1 MAQDTLLLLTNSQFS
16 KDTVDCSMDLA
27 IDTIKHTLDT
37 INTVS
42 QMSGTQSSNDT
53 WIWNIIVLIVGLL
66 ITVGIG
72 LWYFMRTRSHQMLNA
87 IPTIWTSLGI
97 LGTFCA
103 IVNTLGGGA
112 DSLTSNGKG
121 LNDVVDNLVNGI
133 IPAFWTSI
141 IGIIGAIVTT
151 IAIKIIYAL
160 EEEDEGDEVEM
171 IKSAMDESNSLLRQ
185 IKSLQNSQRDSLSH
199 FLDSHISRLQELYD
213 KIYETNKQQA
223 QILIDEYLQGIR
235 TMLSDSQSSFE
246 KQTQVLLDN
255 HTQTIKA
262 YFAQELQSLNALADE
277 GKQVI
282 KAIPDSIEDAKNDAV
297 ESVEQALVDKYNKL
311 LEGNN
316 AFVSQLLEKVKQLE
330 STLSQNVMS
339 SYGESIKELKGQMEV
354 LLDSI
359 NGALSSGATSLNH
372 TSQILN
378 AEMSKV
384 TTTLA
389 NSSADY
395 AFLAAELK
403 KLLSVI
409 ETQTNQAK
417 ESTKAVSLTN
427 DKLKELIK
435 DVDEI
440 VSKNQQLRFE
450 LMQWKRVH
458 KQVKINDNTGQKEC
472 PNCHTE
478 NPIDANFCRKCTYP
492 FWEIQT
498 IGSKI
503 SGDKQ

>member
-1 MAQDTLLLLTNSQFS
+1 MILGNTNLFVLLADVQTASINGTL
-16 KDTVDCSMDLA
+16 
-27 IDTIKHTLDT
+27 
-37 INTVS
+37 
-42 QMSGTQSSNDT
+42 
-53 WIWNIIVLIVGLL
+53 NIVVLVVGLV
-66 ITVGIG
+66 ITIG
-72 LWYFMRTRSHQMLNA
+72 LGLLYFMWTRSHQMLNA

-97 LGTFCA
+97 LGTFYA
-103 IVNTLGGGA
+103 IVKTLGGGLGEITA
-112 DSLTSNGKG
+112 EA
-121 LNDVVDNLVNGI
+121 DNLNEIVNGLVDGI
-133 IPAFWTSI
+133 IPAFTTSI
-141 IGIIGAIVTT
+141 IGIIGAILAT
-151 IAIKIIYAL
+151 IAIKIIYAF
-160 EEEDEGDEVEM
+160 EEEYESDEVEQLRR
-171 IKSAMDESNSLLRQ
+171 ILENNNSLLRQ
-185 IKSLQNSQRDSLSH
+185 MLSLQSSQRDSLSR
-199 FLDSHISRLQELYD
+199 FLDGHLSQIQGLYD
-213 KIYETNKQQA
+213 KIYETNKEQA

-235 TMLSDSQSSFE
+235 AMLFESQTSMTDQTLALFE
-246 KQTQVLLDN
+246 N
-255 HTQTIKA
+255 HLQTIKA
-262 YFAQELQSLNALADE
+262 CFAQELQSLNALAEE

-282 KAIPDSIEDAKNDAV
+282 KTIPDSIEDAKADAV
-297 ESVEQALVDKYNKL
+297 EAVEQALVDKYNKL
-311 LEGNN
+311 LEGNA
-316 AFVSQLLEKVKQLE
+316 AFVGQLLGKVNQLE
-330 STLSQNVMS
+330 GSLSQNVMS
-339 SYGESIKELKGQMEV
+339 SYGESINELKKQMEG

-359 NGALSSGATSLNH
+359 NGALSSGASSLNH
-372 TSQILN
+372 TSLILN

-384 TTTLA
+384 ATILA
-389 NSSADY
+389 NSSSDY
-395 AFLAAELK
+395 ALLAAELK

-409 ETQTNQAK
+409 ETQANQAT